1 MSEGAPLPR
10 SRATKLFHFQLSTR
24 TSAAFTAREND
35 CRRGREGNGFFC
47 FPDEHLA
54 ERDGS
59 RSFSFFR
66 REFFSFDM
74 RGKFQIFEISGI
86 IKGERKGNPLT
97 VSIRPEARNRNRIK
111 TNLQRQHGC
120 LKKDSISVLLD
131 SLLARRQS
139 SRLHLS
145 ATIFPK
151 NFPRK

>member
-1 MSEGAPLPR
+1 MPR

-24 TSAAFTAREND
+24 TSVPRLRRARMIAD
-35 CRRGREGNGFFC
+35 GGGRGT
-47 FPDEHLA
+47 DSSV
-54 ERDGS
+54 S
-59 RSFSFFR
+59 RMSISRNETDLVRFLFFR

-111 TNLQRQHGC
+111 TNLQRQRRC

-131 SLLARRQS
+131 SLLARQQS